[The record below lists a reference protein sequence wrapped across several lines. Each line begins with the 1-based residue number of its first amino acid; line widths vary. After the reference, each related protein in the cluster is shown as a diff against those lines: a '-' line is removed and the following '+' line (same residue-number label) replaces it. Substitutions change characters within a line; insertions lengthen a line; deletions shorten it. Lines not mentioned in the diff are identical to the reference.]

1 MHPVQFSNLVIIAE
15 IKTVFLQLMAQIH
28 AVSSYWRNKNDKKR
42 NKDGREWKNLKGKL
56 VSVQKHRIYSQIVL

>member
-1 MHPVQFSNLVIIAE
+1 MHRVQSSNLVIIAE

-42 NKDGREWKNLKGKL
+42 NKDGIDWKNLKDKL
-56 VSVQKHRIYSQIVL
+56 VSVQRHLIYRKIVL